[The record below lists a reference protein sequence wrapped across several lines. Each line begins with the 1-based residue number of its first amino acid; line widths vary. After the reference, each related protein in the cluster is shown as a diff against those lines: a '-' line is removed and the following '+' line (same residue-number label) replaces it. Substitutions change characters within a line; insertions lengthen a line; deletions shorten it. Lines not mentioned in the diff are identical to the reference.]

1 MNRIKMWFRSLGS
14 KMQSFMYGRYGV
26 DELNSFLSVGSL
38 IFIVLD
44 LFLGTGIFSGLG
56 IAMWLYSIFRMYSKK
71 HDKRHRELEAYQKLA
86 GPVKSWWHL
95 CRRKWSDRKTHRYYK
110 CSQCKTSMRVPKGK
124 GKIKIHCPNCGAETI
139 KKT

>member
-1 MNRIKMWFRSLGS
+1 MKNWFRSLGS

-38 IFIVLD
+38 IFLVLD

-56 IAMWLYSIFRMYSKK
+56 IAMWLYSIFRMYSRK
-71 HDKRHRELEAYQKLA
+71 HAKRQQELAAYLKLA
-86 GPVKSWWHL
+86 NPVKNWFRL
-95 CRRKWSDRKTHRYYK
+95 QKRKWSDRKTHRYYK
-110 CSQCKTSMRVPKGK
+110 CSQCKGTLRVPKGK
-124 GKIKIHCPNCGAETI
+124 GKIKIHCPKCGAEII